1 MLNRDVLTDLRRS
14 DDASAMFR
22 GDEILVKSSD
32 TEGLPTSMLEAWSVG
47 VPVASLTVDP
57 GGVIERHGLDL
68 ANGSEARLAC
78 DLRAPAGN
86 AMSRK
91 ADKRALA
98 LVTRHHD
105 LAVPL
110 DSLPVAMDMPRRR
123 TPRGTSEPPREVAP

>member
-57 GGVIERHGLDL
+57 GVTERHGLDL
-68 ANGSEARLAC
+68 ANGSEARLAR
-78 DLRAPAGN
+78 DLRASAGN

-91 ADKRALA
+91 AGKRAPV

-110 DSLPVAMDMPRRR
+110 DSLSVAMGMPHRR
-123 TPRGTSEPPREVAP
+123 TQRGTSEPPREVAP